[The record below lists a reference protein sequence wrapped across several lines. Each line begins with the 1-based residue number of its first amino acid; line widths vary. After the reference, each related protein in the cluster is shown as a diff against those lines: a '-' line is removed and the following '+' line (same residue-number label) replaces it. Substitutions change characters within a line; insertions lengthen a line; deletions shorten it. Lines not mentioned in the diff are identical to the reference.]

1 MFRLIF
7 VSFSPRIRLHRM
19 IETSRFEVYSGLSY
33 TLTSTSQSS
42 IEPRVCQLVWKLGS
56 LQPTHL
62 SRQTETR
69 VIFVCYFLFIH
80 RAYFSL
86 FFFFFFTHELYIL
99 IYSPLWSGSVVL
111 HVLIF
116 KINSTIQGPSG
127 KQSCAAIF
135 VYQFQFFFLSFIS
148 FLCSIVNIN
157 FLYNVI

>member
-116 KINSTIQGPSG
+116 KINSTIQGPRKTSVYCHIRV
-127 KQSCAAIF
+127 SISIF
-135 VYQFQFFFLSFIS
+135 FHHSFHFFVPSL
-148 FLCSIVNIN
+148 
-157 FLYNVI
+157 

>member
-1 MFRLIF
+1 
-7 VSFSPRIRLHRM
+7 M

-86 FFFFFFTHELYIL
+86 FFFFFFYARVVHFNIL
-99 IYSPLWSGSVVL
+99 SALEWEYSFSMCWYLKL
-111 HVLIF
+111 M
-116 KINSTIQGPSG
+116 TIQGPSG
-127 KQSCAAIF
+127 KQACAAIF
-135 VYQFQFFFLSFIS
+135 VYQFQFFSIIHFIS
-148 FLCSIVNIN
+148 LFNR
-157 FLYNVI
+157 